1 MYTVQCTHCTVYGV
15 CNTPTE
21 YCTNQF
27 DFSNID
33 LPFYSNSRS
42 SILVY
47 NYEIRVFR
55 SLLRYVCPLKVKNV
69 NISSREEEPSFFSLL
84 PFIRHFTYSNWRH
97 CFYAIWFCLPYLSTA
112 PTSTLEWSPYPSVL
126 TVAPGCLASVSLL

>member
-1 MYTVQCTHCTVYGV
+1 MFTAEFLPQSIFGHPQYEYMYVVYATHILYTVL
-15 CNTPTE
+15 
-21 YCTNQF
+21 NQL

-69 NISSREEEPSFFSLL
+69 NISSREEEPSFFLFFPS
-84 PFIRHFTYSNWRH
+84 SD
-97 CFYAIWFCLPYLSTA
+97 
-112 PTSTLEWSPYPSVL
+112 TSL
-126 TVAPGCLASVSLL
+126 TVTGGTVSMLFGFVYRICLQRPHPHLNGPLIRVC